1 MITNILAETGGA
13 VAGAAA
19 EAAKGSIST
28 IDTVIIIA
36 YLIGIMVIGIMAG
49 YRKNTSSDQFF
60 LAGRSLKW
68 PIIGTG
74 LFCAN
79 ISTIHLVGLAADG
92 YNHGLVIGNFEWMA
106 GFCLILLGIVFA
118 PFYFR
123 NKISTLPE
131 YVEKRYGEGPRM
143 FLAFIFIMSALLV
156 HIGISLYAGASVLE
170 EFFGIDY
177 MVSIVV
183 IAVITAIYTVL
194 GGLRAVMITDAIQAV
209 LLLAGAATLTGYGIY
224 ELHEHGITTWAA
236 FMDAC
241 KPEQLSMVQPIKMSQ
256 EGISLAAEAAREAA
270 VKLSAETGEAVEVIT
285 PKFHLREFSW
295 YSILFGYPVLG
306 IWYWCTDQT
315 IVQKI
320 LSAKSEKD
328 GRDGAIFAGFLKI
341 LPVFL
346 MVLPG
351 AIAYV
356 LYKEEIGTD
365 NNSTL
370 MVMMKNLLPT
380 GVKGLMA
387 AGLLAALMS
396 TIEAAL
402 NSTATLMSEDIV
414 KRMRPNIP
422 DKDLV
427 FIGRITAIVVV
438 ILAMAWSTQGG
449 RFKSIFEAINKI
461 PMAFAPGITA
471 IFLWGVF
478 WRRGNKQAAMTT
490 LVFNVIIG
498 FAYLAIDMPLIGDK
512 QIISQV
518 VGIPFMQ
525 VGFYLFVLSSI
536 VYFVVSLATPAPAP
550 EQIENLCWTRPLDA
564 LRGKMEG
571 TVTDPR
577 VMAAIL
583 FIIMGVL
590 YAILH

>member
-1 MITNILAETGGA
+1 MDI
-13 VAGAAA
+13 
-19 EAAKGSIST
+19 SISI
-28 IDTVIIIA
+28 IDTTIIIA
-36 YLIGIMVIGIMAG
+36 YLLGIMVIGILAG
-49 YRKNTSSDQFF
+49 YKKNTSSDQFF

-68 PIIGTG
+68 PVIGTG

-131 YVEKRYGEGPRM
+131 YIEKRYGAGPRM

-156 HIGISLYAGASVLE
+156 HIGISLYAGAAVLE
-170 EFFGIDY
+170 EFFGIPY
-177 MVSIVV
+177 LVSIIV
-183 IAVITAIYTVL
+183 IAIITAIYTII
-194 GGLRAVMITDAIQAV
+194 GGLKAVMVTDAIQAV
-209 LLLAGAATLTGYGIY
+209 LLLAGSALLTFFGIKALGAAGIDS
-224 ELHEHGITTWAA
+224 WAA
-236 FMDAC
+236 FEAAC
-241 KPEQLSMVQPIKMSQ
+241 KPGQLSMIQPIAMSK
-256 EGISLAAEAAREAA
+256 EAVEAA
-270 VKLSAETGEAVEVIT
+270 VAAAAISGEEV
-285 PKFHLREFSW
+285 PRFALREFSW

-320 LSAKSEKD
+320 LAAKTEKD

-356 LYKEEIGTD
+356 LFKEEIGTD

-370 MVMMKNLLPT
+370 MVMMKNLLPV
-380 GVKGLMA
+380 GVKGLMV

-414 KRMRPNIP
+414 KRLRPNIP
-422 DKDLV
+422 DSKLV
-427 FIGRITAIVVV
+427 LIGRITAVVV
-438 ILAMAWSTQGG
+438 VVLAMLWSTQGG
-449 RFKSIFEAINKI
+449 KFGSIFEAVNKI

-471 IFLWGVF
+471 VFLWGVF
-478 WRRGNKQAAMTT
+478 WPRGNKQGAMAT
-490 LVFNVIIG
+490 LVFNVLIG
-498 FAYLAIDMPLIGDK
+498 FVYLAIDIPLIGDK
-512 QIISQV
+512 KMIADGL
-518 VGIPFMQ
+518 GIPFMQ
-525 VGFYLFVLSSI
+525 VGWYFFLMSSV
-536 VYFVVSLATPAPAP
+536 VYFIVTLATPAPKK
-550 EQIENLCWTRPLDA
+550 EQLENLCWTRPLDA
-564 LRGKMEG
+564 VRGKMQG
-571 TVTDPR
+571 TITDPR
-577 VMAAIL
+577 VMAIIL
-583 FIIMGVL
+583 FAIMAVL
-590 YAILH
+590 YAILK

>member
-1 MITNILAETGGA
+1 MIDGTQIIGA
-13 VAGAAA
+13 
-19 EAAKGSIST
+19 ISGV
-28 IDTVIIIA
+28 DTTIIIV
-36 YLIGIMVIGIMAG
+36 YLLGIMVIGILAG
-49 YRKNTSSDQFF
+49 YKKNTSSDQFF

-131 YVEKRYGEGPRM
+131 YLEKRYGAGPRI

-156 HIGISLYAGASVLE
+156 HIGISLYAGAQVLE
-170 EFFGIDY
+170 EFFGIPY
-177 MVSIVV
+177 LVSIIV
-183 IAVITAIYTVL
+183 IAVITAIYTIV
-194 GGLRAVMITDAIQAV
+194 GGLKAVMVTDAIQAV
-209 LLLAGAATLTGYGIY
+209 LLLAGAATLTGFGIY
-224 ELHEHGITTWAA
+224 ELHLQGIDSWAA
-236 FMDAC
+236 FMAAC
-241 KPEQLSMVQPIKMSQ
+241 KPDQLSMIQPVAMSQ
-256 EGISLAAEAAREAA
+256 EAIAAATEAAANAA
-270 VKLSAETGEAVEVIT
+270 AAATAETGKLVETVT

-320 LSAKSEKD
+320 LAAKTEKD

-351 AIAYV
+351 SIAYV
-356 LYKEEIGTD
+356 LFKEEIGTN

-370 MVMMKNLLPT
+370 MVLMKNLLPV

-414 KRMRPNIP
+414 KRFRPNIP
-422 DKDLV
+422 DAKLV
-427 FIGRITAIVVV
+427 LIGRVTAGVVV
-438 ILAMAWSTQGG
+438 VLAMLWSTQGG
-449 RFKSIFEAINKI
+449 KFDSIFVAINKI

-471 IFLWGVF
+471 VFLWGVF
-478 WRRGNKQAAMTT
+478 WPRGNRQGAMAAM
-490 LVFNVIIG
+490 VFNVLIG
-498 FAYLAIDMPLIGDK
+498 FVYLAVDIPLFGK
-512 QIISQV
+512 HSLV
-518 VGIPFMQ
+518 AERLGIPFMQ
-525 VGFYLFVLSSI
+525 VGWYLFLMSSA
-536 VYFVVSLATPAPAP
+536 VYFIVSLATPAPAK
-550 EQIENLCWTRPLDA
+550 EQTENLCWTRPLDA
-564 LRGKMEG
+564 FRGKMEG
-571 TVTDPR
+571 TITDPR

-583 FIIMGVL
+583 FATMAVL
-590 YAILH
+590 YVILK

>member
-1 MITNILAETGGA
+1 MIDGTQIIGA
-13 VAGAAA
+13 
-19 EAAKGSIST
+19 ISGV
-28 IDTVIIIA
+28 DTTIIIV
-36 YLIGIMVIGIMAG
+36 YLLGIMVIGILAG
-49 YRKNTSSDQFF
+49 YKKNTSSDQFF

-131 YVEKRYGEGPRM
+131 YIEKRYGAGPRM

-156 HIGISLYAGASVLE
+156 HIGISLYAGAAVLE
-170 EFFGIDY
+170 EFFGIPY
-177 MVSIVV
+177 LVSIIV
-183 IAVITAIYTVL
+183 IAIITAIYTII
-194 GGLRAVMITDAIQAV
+194 GGLKAVMVTDAIQAV
-209 LLLAGAATLTGYGIY
+209 LLLAGSALLTFFGIKALGAAGIDS
-224 ELHEHGITTWAA
+224 WAA
-236 FMDAC
+236 FEAAC
-241 KPEQLSMVQPIKMSQ
+241 KPGQLSMIQPIAMSK
-256 EGISLAAEAAREAA
+256 EAVEAA
-270 VKLSAETGEAVEVIT
+270 VAAAVISGEEV
-285 PKFHLREFSW
+285 PRFALREFSW

-320 LSAKSEKD
+320 LAAKTEKD

-356 LYKEEIGTD
+356 LFKEEIGTD

-370 MVMMKNLLPT
+370 MVMMKNLLPV
-380 GVKGLMA
+380 GVKGLMV

-414 KRMRPNIP
+414 KRLRPNIP
-422 DKDLV
+422 DSKLV
-427 FIGRITAIVVV
+427 LIGRITAVVV
-438 ILAMAWSTQGG
+438 VVLAMLWSTQGG
-449 RFKSIFEAINKI
+449 KFGSIFEAVNKI

-471 IFLWGVF
+471 VFLWGVF
-478 WRRGNKQAAMTT
+478 WPRGNKQGAMTT
-490 LVFNVIIG
+490 LVFNVLIG
-498 FAYLAIDMPLIGDK
+498 FVYLAIDIPLIGDK
-512 QIISQV
+512 KMIADGL
-518 VGIPFMQ
+518 GIPFMQ
-525 VGFYLFVLSSI
+525 VGWYFFLMSSV
-536 VYFVVSLATPAPAP
+536 VYFIVTLATPAPKK
-550 EQIENLCWTRPLDA
+550 EQLENLCWTRPLDA
-564 LRGKMEG
+564 VRGKMQG
-571 TVTDPR
+571 TITDPR
-577 VMAAIL
+577 VMAIIL
-583 FIIMGVL
+583 FAIMAVL
-590 YAILH
+590 YAILK

>member
-1 MITNILAETGGA
+1 MENIFERMMNSFLELFNFS
-13 VAGAAA
+13 
-19 EAAKGSIST
+19 EATIST
-28 IDTVIIIA
+28 TDTIIIVA
-36 YLIGIMVIGIMAG
+36 YLVGIMVIGILAG
-49 YRKNTSSDQFF
+49 YKKNTSSDQFF

-68 PIIGTG
+68 PVIGTG

-79 ISTIHLVGLAADG
+79 ISTIHLVGLAASG
-92 YNHGLVIGNFEWMA
+92 YGDGLVIGNFEWMA

-156 HIGISLYAGASVLE
+156 HIGISLFAGAQVLE
-170 EFFGIDY
+170 SFFGIPY
-177 MVSIVV
+177 MLSIIV
-183 IAVITAIYTVL
+183 IAIITAIYTVL
-194 GGLRAVMITDAIQAV
+194 GGLKAVMVTDAIQAV
-209 LLLAGAATLTGYGIY
+209 LLLAGAATLTGFGLY
-224 ELHEHGITTWAA
+224 ELHEQGITSWAA
-236 FMDAC
+236 FMDAV
-241 KPEQLSMVQPIKMSQ
+241 KPGQMDMIQPIRMSQ
-256 EGISLAAEAAREAA
+256 EAIAEAGRKAAETAAKMS
-270 VKLSAETGEAVEVIT
+270 VETGGIVEPVE
-285 PKFHLREFSW
+285 PMFHLREYSW
-295 YSILFGYPVLG
+295 FSILMGYPVLG

-351 AIAYV
+351 VVAYV
-356 LYKEEIGTD
+356 LFKDKIGD
-365 NNSTL
+365 DANSTL
-370 MVMMKNLLPT
+370 MVMMQELLPK
-380 GVKGLMA
+380 GIRGLMA

-414 KRMRPNIP
+414 KRMRPETQ
-422 DKDLV
+422 DRTLV
-427 FIGRITAIVVV
+427 LIGRITAIVVV
-438 ILAMAWSTQGG
+438 ILARAWSTQGEK
-449 RFKSIFEAINKI
+449 FDNIFEAINKI

-478 WRRGNKQAAMTT
+478 WPRGNKQAAMTT
-490 LVFNVIIG
+490 LVFNVVIG
-498 FAYLAIDMPLIGDK
+498 FVYLAIDIPLIGDK
-512 QIISQV
+512 QIIAKV

-536 VYFVVSLATPAPAP
+536 VYFAVSLATPAPAK
-550 EQIENLCWTRPLDA
+550 EKTENLCWTRPMDA

-583 FIIMGVL
+583 FIIMAVL
-590 YAILH
+590 YVLLG